1 MADTR
6 VTYTAPVTVLSTGLD
21 SLANNGVDTS
31 AEQSNA
37 STKHVGLIVA
47 VELAAA
53 TSATGFVA
61 VYIAAGPATGKTAT
75 TASTNN
81 LIFVGSVTVNG
92 TTVVRSTFPPLLN
105 PPQFYTVHL
114 INSAGQ
120 ALASSANTV
129 QVVGINYEIV

>member
-6 VTYTAPVTVLSTGLD
+6 VTYTAPVTVLSTTLN
-21 SLANNGVDTS
+21 SLANGAVVTS

-37 STKHVGLIVA
+37 TTKHVGLIVA

-53 TSATGFVA
+53 TSATGVVRVFL
-61 VYIAAGPATGKTAT
+61 AAGPATSKTAT

-114 INSAGQ
+114 INNAGQ
-120 ALASSANTV
+120 SLASSANTV